1 MFSKLKS
8 GTSSASQGAQVLS
21 TNNILNLFEVGKY
34 VCSAGPELIW
44 KVYEGFRKPDGK
56 EVSIFVF
63 EKKLADKLHKPRRKE
78 TVTEILKKSVHYL
91 EMLRQPKL
99 ILKVV
104 HSVEDCNETLAFAAE
119 PVIASLANI
128 LAYQASIGGRAVNGP
143 PSTGAS
149 ITATAM
155 PRPAHAKEYNFLDFE
170 IKYGIRQ
177 IAEALDFL
185 SPQVHHHNVCPSS
198 ILVTKTG
205 TWKLSGLEF
214 IVQTEARER
223 ITCTPWTSRL
233 PKMAQPDLDY
243 IAPEVQ
249 LSSYCS
255 SHSDMFSLGMVIFAI
270 FNNGRPLIQANHS
283 SSTYMKQLDVL
294 ENQIHNVL
302 PKLPAQLQEMA
313 TKMLSKD
320 VDARPFVKNL
330 LHTPYFCDRFVET
343 IQTLDIINM
352 KDLTQK
358 CQFYKITLKESLPFI
373 PKKIWYQRVWP
384 FLQHEMMK
392 SDVSAAVLHPVIFLI
407 QESSLEDYE
416 TLMLPAM
423 SKIFNGPKHVPVQVI
438 LLENLHVILEKT
450 PRDDIRKE
458 VLPLLYTAFDFSD
471 IEVQSTA
478 VLAVTNVSQY
488 MDDTAIRRMVLPK
501 LKMVY
506 ETNPNDLKII
516 LNILACLEI
525 ILHRLEKQQIIEDVL
540 PLLWIVNQTD
550 PEVIARIA
558 VIYSMILRDKKYGL
572 SVNMIATKIMPT
584 LIPHTM
590 NPGLNLEQFQ
600 TLIEVLQDMLE
611 QIDRN
616 QRNKLKLDTISMQ
629 SPDRHRPLRHLY
641 SSDNMHAQNFNIPN
655 LKIEQRKTSSAE
667 DMVRKNSAGSWWFG
681 GSPSGS
687 DSNFLRVV
695 SSFPNRRLSD
705 NMLNTPKIRVAPS
718 CASSPGSTPVG
729 TGLPI
734 RRHSN
739 VERRGSTINLSPPSG
754 YQFFRPIN
762 GHDGFTLS
770 VPSSTYGGSMPNTS
784 SSVPYLLSSSMNSI
798 RSRRQSTCSQ
808 NSSTGI
814 LQQLGSGV
822 VKQLSTLQNP
832 YQLFSGN
839 K

>member
-8 GTSSASQGAQVLS
+8 GTSSVGQGAQILA
-21 TNNILNLFEVGKY
+21 TNNIINLFEVGKL

-128 LAYQASIGGRAVNGP
+128 LAYQASIGGRSGSGP

-149 ITATAM
+149 HTTSAL
-155 PRPAHAKEYNFLDFE
+155 PRPAHAREYNFLDFE

-214 IVQTEARER
+214 IVQTETRER

-302 PKLPAQLQEMA
+302 PKVPAQLQEMA
-313 TKMLSKD
+313 SKMLSKD
-320 VDARPFVKNL
+320 VDARPAVKNL

-343 IQTLDIINM
+343 VQTLDIINM

-407 QESSLEDYE
+407 QESTLEDYE

-438 LLENLHVILEKT
+438 LLENLHVILDKT

-471 IEVQSTA
+471 IEVQSAA

-506 ETNPNDLKII
+506 ETNPNDLKIV

-525 ILHRLEKQQIIEDVL
+525 ILHRLEKQQIIEEVL
-540 PLLWIVNQTD
+540 PLIWIISQTD

-558 VIYSMILRDKKYGL
+558 IIYSMILRDKKYGL
-572 SVNMIATKIMPT
+572 SVTLIATKIMPT

-600 TLIEVLQDMLE
+600 TLIELLQDMLDH
-611 QIDRN
+611 IDRN

-718 CASSPGSTPVG
+718 CASSPGSTPCG

-739 VERRGSTINLSPPSG
+739 VERRGSTINLSPPSLA
-754 YQFFRPIN
+754 RSMI
-762 GHDGFTLS
+762 
-770 VPSSTYGGSMPNTS
+770 GGSMPNTS

-808 NSSTGI
+808 GSGTGI

-832 YQLFSGN
+832 YQFFGGN

>member
-8 GTSSASQGAQVLS
+8 GTSSVGQGAQVLA
-21 TNNILNLFEVGKY
+21 TNNILNLFEVGKL

-128 LAYQASIGGRAVNGP
+128 LAYQASVGGRSGSGP

-149 ITATAM
+149 HTTSAL
-155 PRPAHAKEYNFLDFE
+155 PRPAHAREYNFLDFE

-302 PKLPAQLQEMA
+302 PKVPAQLQEMA
-313 TKMLSKD
+313 SKMLSKD
-320 VDARPFVKNL
+320 VDARPAVKNL

-384 FLQHEMMK
+384 FLQHEMVK

-471 IEVQSTA
+471 IEVQSAA

-506 ETNPNDLKII
+506 ETNPNDLKIV

-525 ILHRLEKQQIIEDVL
+525 ILHRLEKQQIVEEVL
-540 PLLWIVNQTD
+540 PLIWIINQTD

-558 VIYSMILRDKKYGL
+558 IIYSMILRDKKYGL
-572 SVNMIATKIMPT
+572 SVNLIATKIMPT

-600 TLIEVLQDMLE
+600 TLIELLQDMLDH
-611 QIDRN
+611 IDRN

-705 NMLNTPKIRVAPS
+705 NMLNTPKIRIAPS

-754 YQFFRPIN
+754 
-762 GHDGFTLS
+762 
-770 VPSSTYGGSMPNTS
+770 GSMPNTS

-808 NSSTGI
+808 GSGTGI

-822 VKQLSTLQNP
+822 AKQLATLQNP

>member
-1 MFSKLKS
+1 MKNKTCKLQFPTMILLRDLVHNKQQF
-8 GTSSASQGAQVLS
+8 TLVAFILYNLKLLKQVLGETFIVYYYRPDVAS
-21 TNNILNLFEVGKY
+21 RN
-34 VCSAGPELIW
+34 CSA
-44 KVYEGFRKPDGK
+44 
-56 EVSIFVF
+56 
-63 EKKLADKLHKPRRKE
+63 
-78 TVTEILKKSVHYL
+78 
-91 EMLRQPKL
+91 
-99 ILKVV
+99 
-104 HSVEDCNETLAFAAE
+104 
-119 PVIASLANI
+119 
-128 LAYQASIGGRAVNGP
+128 
-143 PSTGAS
+143 
-149 ITATAM
+149 
-155 PRPAHAKEYNFLDFE
+155 
-170 IKYGIRQ
+170 
-177 IAEALDFL
+177 
-185 SPQVHHHNVCPSS
+185 
-198 ILVTKTG
+198 
-205 TWKLSGLEF
+205 
-214 IVQTEARER
+214 
-223 ITCTPWTSRL
+223 
-233 PKMAQPDLDY
+233 
-243 IAPEVQ
+243 
-249 LSSYCS
+249 
-255 SHSDMFSLGMVIFAI
+255 
-270 FNNGRPLIQANHS
+270 
-283 SSTYMKQLDVL
+283 
-294 ENQIHNVL
+294 
-302 PKLPAQLQEMA
+302 
-313 TKMLSKD
+313 
-320 VDARPFVKNL
+320 
-330 LHTPYFCDRFVET
+330 
-343 IQTLDIINM
+343 
-352 KDLTQK
+352 
-358 CQFYKITLKESLPFI
+358 
-373 PKKIWYQRVWP
+373 
-384 FLQHEMMK
+384 
-392 SDVSAAVLHPVIFLI
+392 
-407 QESSLEDYE
+407 
-416 TLMLPAM
+416 
-423 SKIFNGPKHVPVQVI
+423 
-438 LLENLHVILEKT
+438 
-450 PRDDIRKE
+450 
-458 VLPLLYTAFDFSD
+458 
-471 IEVQSTA
+471 A

-506 ETNPNDLKII
+506 ETNPNDLKIV

-540 PLLWIVNQTD
+540 PLIWIVNQTD

-655 LKIEQRKTSSAE
+655 LKIETRKTSSAE

-754 YQFFRPIN
+754 
-762 GHDGFTLS
+762 
-770 VPSSTYGGSMPNTS
+770 GSMPNTS

-832 YQLFSGN
+832 CVQAN
-839 K
+839 R

>member
-8 GTSSASQGAQVLS
+8 GTSSVGQGAQILA
-21 TNNILNLFEVGKY
+21 TNNIINLFEVGKL

-128 LAYQASIGGRAVNGP
+128 LAYQASIGGRSGSGP

-149 ITATAM
+149 HTTSAL
-155 PRPAHAKEYNFLDFE
+155 PRPAHAREYNFLDFE

-214 IVQTEARER
+214 IVQTETRER

-302 PKLPAQLQEMA
+302 PKVPAQLQEMA
-313 TKMLSKD
+313 SKMLSKD
-320 VDARPFVKNL
+320 VDARPAVKNL

-343 IQTLDIINM
+343 VQTLDIINM

-407 QESSLEDYE
+407 QESTLEDYE

-438 LLENLHVILEKT
+438 LLENLHVILDKT

-471 IEVQSTA
+471 IEVQSAA

-506 ETNPNDLKII
+506 ETNPNDLKIV

-525 ILHRLEKQQIIEDVL
+525 ILHRLEKQQIIEEVL
-540 PLLWIVNQTD
+540 PLIWIISQTD

-558 VIYSMILRDKKYGL
+558 IIYSMILRDKKYGL
-572 SVNMIATKIMPT
+572 SVTLIATKIMPT

-600 TLIEVLQDMLE
+600 TLIELLQDMLDH
-611 QIDRN
+611 IDRN

-718 CASSPGSTPVG
+718 CASSPGSTPCG

-739 VERRGSTINLSPPSG
+739 VERRGSTINLSPPS
-754 YQFFRPIN
+754 
-762 GHDGFTLS
+762 
-770 VPSSTYGGSMPNTS
+770 GGSMPNTS

-808 NSSTGI
+808 GSGTGI

-832 YQLFSGN
+832 YQFFGGN

>member
-8 GTSSASQGAQVLS
+8 GTSSVSQGAQVLS
-21 TNNILNLFEVGKY
+21 TNNILNLFEVGKF

-104 HSVEDCNETLAFAAE
+104 HSVEDCNDTLAFAAE

-128 LAYQASIGGRAVNGP
+128 LAYQASVGGRTVNGP

-149 ITATAM
+149 IITTTAM
-155 PRPAHAKEYNFLDFE
+155 PRPAHAREYNFLDFE

-185 SPQVHHHNVCPSS
+185 SPQVYHHNVCPSS

-255 SHSDMFSLGMVIFAI
+255 SHSDMYSLGMVIFAI

-330 LHTPYFCDRFVET
+330 LHTPYFC
-343 IQTLDIINM
+343 
-352 KDLTQK
+352 
-358 CQFYKITLKESLPFI
+358 
-373 PKKIWYQRVWP
+373 
-384 FLQHEMMK
+384 
-392 SDVSAAVLHPVIFLI
+392 A
-407 QESSLEDYE
+407 
-416 TLMLPAM
+416 
-423 SKIFNGPKHVPVQVI
+423 
-438 LLENLHVILEKT
+438 
-450 PRDDIRKE
+450 
-458 VLPLLYTAFDFSD
+458 
-471 IEVQSTA
+471 A

-506 ETNPNDLKII
+506 EINPNDLKIV

-540 PLLWIVNQTD
+540 PLIWIVNQTD

-655 LKIEQRKTSSAE
+655 LKIETRKTSSAE

-754 YQFFRPIN
+754 YQYFRPIN
-762 GHDGFTLS
+762 GHSGSTLS